1 MVPVLSPGKH
11 RNPRKGACFME
22 YASLL
27 AGERWSDHP
36 SCTHPL
42 LAAVARHVNDH
53 TSDANRS
60 DLAGLIPSVIGV
72 TGDDPRIDA
81 TIAIRCAATAI
92 PVVAEYRQRA
102 LAVSLLAAQRFVAN
116 LHRRN
121 PSNDD
126 AELSG
131 RAHAGLDRAAHA
143 ARWAETFTAGHDLN
157 PKAFRR
163 QSAPATV
170 RVAVIGI
177 AEAAIPDPDRLL
189 HELLT
194 TVIRDCTDRLG
205 SDSPART
212 RFIPARAIR

>member
-36 SCTHPL
+36 RCTHPL

-53 TSDANRS
+53 TSHRGRS
-60 DLAGLIPSVIGV
+60 NLAGLIPSVIGV
-72 TGDDPRIDA
+72 TGDDPRVDA
-81 TIAIRCAATAI
+81 AIAIRCAATAI

-102 LAVSLLAAQRFVAN
+102 LAVSLLATQRFVADMH
-116 LHRRN
+116 LRS

-131 RAHAGLDRAAHA
+131 RAQAGLDRVARA
-143 ARWAETFTAGHDLN
+143 ARWAETFAAGHAMT
-157 PKAFRR
+157 PEAFRR
-163 QSAPATV
+163 RSAPATV
-170 RVAVIGI
+170 RVSVIGI
-177 AEAAIPDPDRLL
+177 AEAAIPDPDSLL
-189 HELLT
+189 HELFT
-194 TVIRDCTDRLG
+194 TVIRDCTDRLD
-205 SDSPART
+205 SDFPAPT
-212 RFIPARAIR
+212 RLTPAVLTR

>member
-27 AGERWSDHP
+27 AGEPWSDHP
-36 SCTHPL
+36 PCTHPL

-53 TSDANRS
+53 TSDGGRS
-60 DLAGLIPSVIGV
+60 NLAGLIPSVIGV
-72 TGDDPRIDA
+72 TGDDPRIDV

-102 LAVSLLAAQRFVAN
+102 LAVSLLTAQRFVAD
-116 LHRRN
+116 LHRRS
-121 PSNDD
+121 PSTDD

-131 RAHAGLDRAAHA
+131 RAQAGLDRVAHA
-143 ARWAETFTAGHDLN
+143 ARWAEAFTAGHELA
-157 PKAFRR
+157 PKAFRHR
-163 QSAPATV
+163 SAPATV

-189 HELLT
+189 HGLLT
-194 TVIRDCTDRLG
+194 TVIRNCTDRLG

-212 RFIPARAIR
+212 RFIPAGAIP